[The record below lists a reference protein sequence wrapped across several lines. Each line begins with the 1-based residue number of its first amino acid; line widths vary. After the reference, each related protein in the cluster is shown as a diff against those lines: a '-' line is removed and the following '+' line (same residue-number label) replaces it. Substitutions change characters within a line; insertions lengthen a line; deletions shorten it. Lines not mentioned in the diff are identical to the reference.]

1 MEPLALFTYL
11 CTENSHCRRMF
22 ISISNGL
29 DTSHGRQICYI
40 EDNQLLLKAYIAH
53 ISRIYRSTVLVFT
66 ELGYVSSI
74 L

>member
-1 MEPLALFTYL
+1 MEPLALFTYS

-29 DTSHGRQICYI
+29 DTSHGRHKYVI
-40 EDNQLLLKAYIAH
+40 LKIINYYSKH

-66 ELGYVSSI
+66 ELGFVSSI